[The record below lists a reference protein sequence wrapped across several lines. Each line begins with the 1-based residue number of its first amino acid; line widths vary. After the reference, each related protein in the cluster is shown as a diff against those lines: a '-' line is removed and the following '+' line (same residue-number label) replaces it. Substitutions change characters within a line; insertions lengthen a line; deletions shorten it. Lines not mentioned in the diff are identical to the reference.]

1 MTDFEFVDLAED
13 TSLASLVTAEE
24 RIGVDTEFMR
34 EKTYFAEL
42 CLIQV
47 AAGKQ
52 IVCADPLPLA
62 EAAAAKKNAFWRAI
76 TKPAWVLHSGRQDI
90 EVVYQTSGVMPSAL
104 FDTQI
109 AAAILGYQ
117 PQIGY
122 AGLVNELF
130 GAELAKS
137 HTRANWSRRPLAESV
152 LNYAAEDVKYLL
164 PACDELTER
173 LHKLGRYAWV
183 IEDSLD
189 LLDAALYEAA
199 PEVAI
204 ERLKG
209 ARNLRGRER
218 AAAGE
223 LADWREREALRTN
236 RPRQWIMRD
245 AVLLDIA
252 VSQPGRLG
260 ELGNIQD
267 LAEGT
272 IRRAGKK
279 LIEIV
284 ATATHDKSNY
294 RPPARPGEREKAL
307 LREMQQKVSSAA
319 EELGIATEIVAPK
332 KELAAALGGEKSS
345 RVFRGWRRE
354 IVGDALAEILHNS

>member
-1 MTDFEFVDLAED
+1 MTDFDFVDLADD
-13 TSLASLVTAEE
+13 TSLARLVAAEE

-34 EKTYFAEL
+34 EKTFFSEL

-52 IVCADPLPLA
+52 IVCADPMPLA
-62 EAAAAKKNAFWRAI
+62 EAASARKNALWRAI
-76 TKPAWVLHSGRQDI
+76 TKPTWVLHSGRQDI
-90 EVVYQTSGVMPSAL
+90 EVIYQTSGIMPAAL
-104 FDTQI
+104 FDTQV

-122 AGLVNELF
+122 AGLVSELF
-130 GAELAKS
+130 GIELAKS
-137 HTRANWSRRPLAESV
+137 HTRADWSRRPLADSV

-173 LHKLGRYAWV
+173 LHKLGRYQWV
-183 IEDSLD
+183 IEDSTD
-189 LLDAALYEAA
+189 LLDAALYEPA

-209 ARNLRGRER
+209 ARNMRGRER

-223 LADWREREALRTN
+223 LAEWREREALRTN

-245 AVLLDIA
+245 SVLLDIA
-252 VSQPGRLG
+252 ITQPATLG

-267 LAEGT
+267 LAEST
-272 IRRAGKK
+272 VRRAGKK
-279 LIEIV
+279 LLKIV
-284 ATATHDKSNY
+284 ETATHDKSNY
-294 RPPARPGEREKAL
+294 RPPERPGEREKSL
-307 LREMQQKVSSAA
+307 LKKMQKTVSDAA
-319 EELGIATEIVAPK
+319 ESLGIATEIVAPK
-332 KELAAALGGEKSS
+332 KELSAALHGEQKS

-354 IVGDALAEILHNS
+354 IVGDSLAEILNNE